1 MIHVVQDERECS
13 KAKAA
18 LCQCLRCP
26 CTNIAPKMSKY
37 NQSNCCK
44 MYAIEENPVQFHI
57 NKRMNESRCHI
68 PGVLKAR
75 PVAQPAIPAFHA
87 VQKP

>member
-1 MIHVVQDERECS
+1 
-13 KAKAA
+13 
-18 LCQCLRCP
+18 
-26 CTNIAPKMSKY
+26 
-37 NQSNCCK
+37 